1 MAPEHSD
8 KDEAPKSPPAAAATT
23 PSRHGRSSTPEA
35 ANVVASNRDGSY
47 APGAEAPLPYDDSA
61 PPLPDEPIPDAE
73 DDGWESKWD
82 YNAGAWY
89 FYNRK
94 TGVSQWENPRVPEA
108 TTYTYGSYDRNHASS
123 SSAIASTAGAPGTS
137 SPPRRKWGG
146 YNPAIHGSYDPNA
159 DYAREATKEEEEAEA
174 AAAAAAAATLN
185 APYGAGHDYS
195 ATAQFNRFTGKFQQA
210 GQGPELHND
219 ENKSKRQMYAFF
231 DVDAAANSHD
241 GRSLKAERRAKTLSK
256 KQLKEYNER
265 RKEKKEEKRKAWL
278 RSD

>member
-1 MAPEHSD
+1 MAPQPALQDQARNPS
-8 KDEAPKSPPAAAATT
+8 PAAPAPAQ
-23 PSRHGRSSTPEA
+23 PGDGRSATPEA
-35 ANVVASNRDGSY
+35 ADVVAPNREGSY
-47 APGAEAPLPYDDSA
+47 TSSTEAPLPYDDGA
-61 PPLPDEPIPDAE
+61 PPLPDEPAPAAD
-73 DDGWESKWD
+73 DDGWESRWD
-82 YNAGAWY
+82 YSAGAWY
-89 FYNRK
+89 FYNHK
-94 TGVSQWENPRVPEA
+94 TGVSQWENPRVPDA
-108 TTYTYGSYDRNHASS
+108 TTYTYGSNHPGSTPAVASS
-123 SSAIASTAGAPGTS
+123 SGAPGTS
-137 SPPRRKWGG
+137 SPPKRKWGG

-159 DYAREATKEEEEAEA
+159 DYAKEASKEEEEAEETA
-174 AAAAAAAATLN
+174 AAAARM
-185 APYGAGHDYS
+185 PYGADYS

-256 KQLKEYNER
+256 KQLKEYNEK